1 MCVCV
6 CVCSFYY
13 SYLCCGILFCPIP
26 TPHTPYTHTYPNTAA
41 YTLHPSLYTDAV
53 CPNVSMMVS
62 PHNQTPV
69 QGLANILRFLTR
81 EFCPSLYEGQG
92 PQNASEIDSWV
103 DTVSMILLGDRSSTK
118 EKTSV
123 ARKLNSR
130 LGGNG
135 YLVGE
140 QLSLADLYC
149 YWAVCGQGA
158 VKLTK
163 NISDWLYRVYAA
175 VPALGTFP
183 CKCVH

>member
-1 MCVCV
+1 ML
-6 CVCSFYY
+6 
-13 SYLCCGILFCPIP
+13 LC
-26 TPHTPYTHTYPNTAA
+26 
-41 YTLHPSLYTDAV
+41 TLHPSVHLVIHLSLCADAV
-53 CPNVSMMVS
+53 CPNITMMVS

-69 QGLANILRFLTR
+69 QGLANVLRYLTR

-103 DTVSMILLGDRSSTK
+103 DTVSSVLLGDSSSSK
-118 EKTSV
+118 EKSSV
-123 ARKLNSR
+123 ARKLNSC
-130 LGGNG
+130 LGGNV
-135 YLVGE
+135 YLVGD

-163 NISDWLYRVYAA
+163 NITDWLTRVYTD

-183 CKCVH
+183 CRCVHWHQHKP